1 MADQKEICFMDNAVS
16 VDQGMTRAEART
28 ASSLAGIYALRMLG
42 LFMILPVFALYS
54 DQLEGA
60 TPTLTGL
67 AIGIYGMTQA
77 FLQIPFGLV
86 SDRIGRKPVI
96 IFGLLVFALG
106 SVMAAGADSI
116 WGVIAGRAMQGAGA
130 IAAAVMAL
138 TADLVREEHR
148 VKAMA
153 IIGMSI
159 GASFAVA
166 MVLGPL
172 LNGLIGVP
180 GIFWLTAVLAIMG
193 IVVVVLVVPNPVVS
207 RVRRDA
213 EAVPAQFA
221 SVLRNGQL
229 LRLNAGIFTLH
240 LILTASF
247 LVLPLALRDLAG
259 LEVTKHWEVY
269 LTVLLLSLPMAIP
282 FIIQAE
288 KHQRM
293 KPIFVAAVT
302 VVIAAEVLLFEFHSQ
317 VLTIGFGLFVFYSA
331 FNLLE
336 ALLPSLIAKMA
347 PPDSKGTAMGFYS
360 SSQFFGAF
368 VGGTAGGWLHGQ
380 FGLSSV
386 FLFCAAAALVWL
398 VLAAGME
405 SPRYLTTRMLR
416 VGGLDPSAAQQL
428 AQRITAVPGVAEAV
442 VIAEDEVAYLKV
454 DPRLLD
460 EDELSAVVGTNG

>member
-1 MADQKEICFMDNAVS
+1 MDNAVS